1 MAGQRDTT
9 WIPQH
14 HVDRLTMHQIVES
27 DNQPDNTITLSQ
39 RLLTKNVPYIVLE
52 LLDLALNDPDS
63 RVRLSACQQIL
74 DRTLGKAGVLSSTDT
89 APLDTL
95 QDKLIAQV
103 EAMLQQAA
111 TAQGN

>member
-14 HVDRLTMHQIVES
+14 HVDRLTMQQIVEPQT
-27 DNQPDNTITLSQ
+27 NEVMLSQ

-52 LLDLALNDPDS
+52 LLELALNDPDS
-63 RVRLSACQQIL
+63 RVRLSACQQVL

-103 EAMLQQAA
+103 EVMLQQAEQA
-111 TAQGN
+111 AQASN